1 MASTELTTQTT
12 GPPTVEEWA
21 KLDLNAPNSHVLRLT
36 RVQLDDNNLPLG
48 VEELVLALERFPG
61 LAVNGAEVPDIVEL
75 AQRRGISLGRATER
89 LSIVRATKDVAS
101 HLQIAP
107 GADVLRLNRIVA
119 TVDGD
124 PVEWRVTFR
133 KIVAADKPE

>member
-1 MASTELTTQTT
+1 MASTALTTQTT